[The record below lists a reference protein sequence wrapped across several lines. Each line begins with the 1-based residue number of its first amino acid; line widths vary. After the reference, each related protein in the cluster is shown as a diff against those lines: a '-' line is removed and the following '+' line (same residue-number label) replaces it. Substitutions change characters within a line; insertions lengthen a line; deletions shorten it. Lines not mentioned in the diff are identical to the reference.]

1 MKKILSIVFFS
12 VSAVLT
18 AQAQV
23 AEVTFETD
31 DYASIGVYDS
41 WENSPF
47 RKGLLEGN
55 VAVIDNPHTEVN
67 EIMGVAPNPTA
78 KVLAVQRSRYGSNQF
93 GARIDLKKPFSLKPS
108 TQYVHVLVHRPVEG
122 RVMLMGLGKHRE
134 KEWAGQSQ
142 EVEQFWSISTTT
154 VKPDQWTDAVF
165 AIKGV
170 SGVDIY
176 SLVLVP
182 ECESTHD
189 RTEDFIAYI
198 DQIVVNTSAAPL
210 VTYDEY
216 PTSFDKESTKAT
228 RTDRGIRSVGLQGVK
243 TLSLTSEPS
252 TSDPL
257 YRDRMDET
265 FAVKPGQSVKPEFN
279 YKGSAMAGY
288 LYVDYGQDGKFSY
301 DINANGTPA
310 AGSDIVSYS
319 AYKNGDTWYNSVGT
333 DVGRGGVLTM
343 PNFTI
348 SADTP
353 YGFYRMRFKVDWN
366 CIDPAGNTDPDNS
379 IQGNGGGIVDVRL
392 NVHADEV
399 SVMEDNRNG
408 EILNSD
414 GSSLVTTTPFG
425 QAFTIKLN
433 PENGF
438 SYNGVRIRH
447 GYNLMGDSLIHGT
460 PQYVDEF
467 VYRDQ
472 FDEND
477 CYTIKAEWVD
487 GDILLEGLFVEK
499 GTEMTFDYPINF
511 DKEKTE
517 NPRDNPSNAS
527 NHRRLNGVTMN
538 GTTYTMPADKLLYHE
553 DMSTTFFAKSGDQMT
568 TQFNYSG
575 GWMNGY
581 VYIDKEQD
589 GMFDVGDISNGV
601 IGNNSD
607 VMTFSFWSGDNTNG
621 QSGYNSN
628 GANLTGPARNVLN
641 PPVFTMPQLADG
653 FYRIRFKVDWNEID
667 PAGNTTDDNNI
678 IHNGGGIADAR
689 LRIYSG
695 EDVNLTL
702 TAHPFGTLNMAG
714 GEPLPESVPFKTA
727 LTLVAVPQE
736 GYKIDSLYVMHGD
749 FSAPNQFVH
758 SVPQWLTTIYTSVD
772 FDEDALTLPAEIID
786 GDVKLLATFVVDEN
800 YTPTSLSAVETM
812 SDGSVQGWYDLQG
825 RRVIKP
831 SESGIYLRGGKKVFI
846 K

>member
-93 GARIDLKKPFSLKPS
+93 GARIDLKKPFSLKPT

-142 EVEQFWSISTTT
+142 EVEQFWVISTTT

-165 AIKGV
+165 PIKGV

-182 ECESTHD
+182 ECESPHD
-189 RTEDFIAYI
+189 RAEDFIAYI
-198 DQIVVNTSAAPL
+198 DQIIVNTSSAPL
-210 VTYDEY
+210 IQYDEY
-216 PTSFDKESTKAT
+216 PTNFDKETAKAT
-228 RTDRGIRSVGLQGVK
+228 RSDRGILSVGLQNVK
-243 TLSLTSEPS
+243 TLSITSSPS

-257 YRDRMDET
+257 YRDRMDAT
-265 FAVKPGQSVKPEFN
+265 FAVKPSQSVKPVFN
-279 YKGSAMAGY
+279 YKGDWMSGY

-301 DINANGTPA
+301 EINNDYTPA

-319 AYKNGDTWYNSVGT
+319 AYNKDKDNGEKWHNSAGT
-333 DVGRGGVLTM
+333 VINNGNTLSM
-343 PNFTI
+343 PNFTVPA
-348 SADTP
+348 STP
-353 YGFYRMRFKVDWN
+353 LGFYRMRFKVDWN
-366 CIDPAGNTDPDNS
+366 CLDPGGNINEGNTL
-379 IQGNGGGIVDVRL
+379 QGNGGGIVDVRL

-399 SVMEDNRNG
+399 SVAEDNRNG
-408 EILNSD
+408 EILNAD
-414 GSSLVTTTPFG
+414 GTSLITKTPFG

-447 GYNLMGDSLIHGT
+447 GYNLTGDSLVHET
-460 PQYVDEF
+460 PQYVDEI
-467 VYRDQ
+467 VYRNQ

-487 GDILLEGLFVEK
+487 GDIMLEGLFVEK
-499 GTEMTFDYPINF
+499 GTEMSFDYPINY
-511 DKEKTE
+511 DKETAVLT
-517 NPRDNPSNAS
+517 RTDR
-527 NHRRLNGVTMN
+527 HLNGVTMN
-538 GTTYTMPADKLLYHE
+538 GTTFSVPNDKHIYHE
-553 DMSTTFFAKSGDQMT
+553 DMTTTFFAKSNEKIT
-568 TQFNYSG
+568 TTFDYTGSPMHG
-575 GWMNGY
+575 F
-581 VYIDKEQD
+581 VYIDRGQD
-589 GMFDVGDISNGV
+589 GDFSYTINANGTPTA
-601 IGNNSD
+601 NSD
-607 VMTFSFWSGDNTNG
+607 LMAYSC
-621 QSGYNSN
+621 YNDKNSAGESLPN
-628 GANLTGPARNVLN
+628 RRVLN

-667 PAGNTTDDNNI
+667 PAGNITDNNNI
-678 IHNGGGIADAR
+678 IQNGGGFADAR
-689 LRIYSG
+689 LRIFSG
-695 EDVNLTL
+695 STVNLSVESAENGSVTAADGSALPSTIPFNKVL
-702 TAHPFGTLNMAG
+702 TIVLKPSG
-714 GEPLPESVPFKTA
+714 GAKFESLSVTHGI
-727 LTLVAVPQE
+727 LTGE
-736 GYKIDSLYVMHGD
+736 EKI
-749 FSAPNQFVH
+749 H
-758 SVPQWLTTIYTSVD
+758 SVPQRLTTTYKT
-772 FDEDALTLPAEIID
+772 DEINGETFTIPADIID
-786 GDVKLLATFVVDEN
+786 GDVVLKAVFN
-800 YTPTSLSAVETM
+800 GGTSGIIVY
-812 SDGSVQGWYDLQG
+812 DGSENVNDSIFDLQG
-825 RRVIKP
+825 RKLGNETTLP
-831 SESGIYLRGGKKVFI
+831 KGIYIKNGRKVV
-846 K
+846 KR

>member
-93 GARIDLKKPFSLKPS
+93 GARIDLKKPFSLKPT
-108 TQYVHVLVHRPVEG
+108 TQYVHVLVHRPVMG

-154 VKPDQWTDAVF
+154 VKPDMWTDAVF

-189 RTEDFIAYI
+189 RAEDFIAYI
-198 DQIVVNTSAAPL
+198 DQIIVNTSSAPL
-210 VTYDEY
+210 IRYDDY
-216 PTSFDKESTKAT
+216 PCNFDKATMTAT
-228 RTDRGIRSVGLQGVK
+228 RTDRGLLSVGLQDVK
-243 TLSLTSEPS
+243 TLSITNSPS
-252 TSDPL
+252 KSDPI
-257 YRDRMDET
+257 YRNRMDEV
-265 FAVKPGQSVKPEFN
+265 FNVKAGQNVKPVVG
-279 YKGSAMAGY
+279 YKGSSMCAY
-288 LYVDYGQDGKFSY
+288 LYVDYGNDGKFSY
-301 DINANGTPA
+301 AINDDYTIA
-310 AGSDIVSYS
+310 AGSDLTTYS
-319 AYKNGDTWYNSVGT
+319 AYQKHNSEGT
-333 DVGRGGVLTM
+333 ALPNNNTLNM
-343 PNFTI
+343 PAFKIPTN
-348 SADTP
+348 TP
-353 YGFYRMRFKVDWN
+353 KGFYRMRFKIDWN
-366 CIDPAGNTDPDNS
+366 ELDPGGNMASDNT
-379 IQGNGGGIVDVRL
+379 IMQNGGGVVDVRL
-392 NVHADEV
+392 NVHEDNV

-408 EILNSD
+408 EILNAD
-414 GSSLVTTTPFG
+414 GTSLVTKTPFG

-438 SYNGVRIRH
+438 TYNGVRIRH
-447 GYNLMGDSLIHGT
+447 GYNLTGDSLVYGNV
-460 PQYVDEF
+460 QYVDELISSEN
-467 VYRDQ
+467 

-477 CYTIKAEWVD
+477 CYTIPAAWVD

-499 GTEMTFDYPINF
+499 VSHPDYPINY
-511 DKEKTE
+511 DKETAE
-517 NPRDNPSNAS
+517 LTRTD
-527 NHRRLNGVTMN
+527 RRLNGVTMN
-538 GTTYTMPADKLLYHE
+538 GVTYTLPAGKELYRE
-553 DMSTTFFAKSGDQMT
+553 DMSMTFFAKANENVSVE
-568 TQFNYSG
+568 YSYTG

-581 VYIDKEQD
+581 VYIDKGQD
-589 GMFDVGDISNGV
+589 GNFDVGNVTNGV
-601 IGNNSD
+601 IGSNSD

-621 QSGYNSN
+621 QSGYNSK
-628 GANLTGPARNVLN
+628 GVNLTGNARNVLN
-641 PPVFTMPQLADG
+641 PPTFTMPQLADG

-667 PAGNTTDDNNI
+667 PGGNTTDKNNI
-678 IHNGGGIADAR
+678 IHNGGGIVDAR
-689 LRIYSG
+689 LCIYSNST
-695 EDVNLTL
+695 VNLILENSFYGTL
-702 TAHPFGTLNMAG
+702 TTPHGGVLPKTLPFN
-714 GEPLPESVPFKTA
+714 EPL
-727 LTLVAVPQE
+727 TLHVTSPA
-736 GYKIDSLYVMHGD
+736 GYRIDSLYVIHGNL
-749 FSAPNQFVH
+749 SSEHILVH
-758 SVPQWLTTIYTSVD
+758 GVPQCLTTVYGADD
-772 FDEDALTLPAEIID
+772 FIFNELTLPPEIID
-786 GDVKLLATFVVDEN
+786 GDVRLVPVFVPDA
-800 YTPTSLSAVETM
+800 PTKNFTRP
-812 SDGSVQGWYDLQG
+812 VQMNDAKIVYDLQG
-825 RRVIKP
+825 RPVANLNDNP
-831 SESGIYLRGGKKVFI
+831 SLKLAKGIYIINGKKVV

>member
-93 GARIDLKKPFSLKPS
+93 GARIDLKKPFSLKPT

-154 VKPDQWTDAVF
+154 VKPDMWTDAVF

-189 RTEDFIAYI
+189 RAEDFIAYI
-198 DQIVVNTSAAPL
+198 DQIIVNTSSAPL
-210 VTYDEY
+210 VQYDEY
-216 PTSFDKESTKAT
+216 PTNFDKETAKAT
-228 RTDRGIRSVGLQGVK
+228 RSDRGILSVGLQNVK
-243 TLSLTSEPS
+243 TLSITSSPS

-257 YRDRMDET
+257 YRNRMDAT
-265 FAVKPGQSVKPEFN
+265 FAVKPGQSVKPVFN
-279 YKGSAMAGY
+279 YKGTWMSGY
-288 LYVDYGQDGKFSY
+288 TYVDYGQDGKFSY
-301 DINANGTPA
+301 EINANGTPA

-319 AYKNGDTWYNSVGT
+319 AYQNNGSWRNSAGT
-333 DVGRGGVLTM
+333 SVSDGNTLNM

-348 SADTP
+348 PANTP
-353 YGFYRMRFKVDWN
+353 LGFYRMRFKVDWN
-366 CIDPAGNTDPDNS
+366 CIDPGGNINEGNT

-408 EILNSD
+408 EILNGD
-414 GSSLVTTTPFG
+414 GTSLVTKTPFG
-425 QAFTIKLN
+425 KAFTIKLN

-438 SYNGVRIRH
+438 TYNGVRIRH
-447 GYNLMGDSLIHGT
+447 GYNLTGDSLIHET
-460 PQYVDEF
+460 PQYVDEI
-467 VYRDQ
+467 VYRNE

-487 GDILLEGLFVEK
+487 GDIMLEGLFVES
-499 GTEMTFDYPINF
+499 GTEKDFEYPINY
-511 DKEKTE
+511 DKETAVMT
-517 NPRDNPSNAS
+517 RDDR
-527 NHRRLNGVTMN
+527 HLDGVTMS
-538 GTTYTMPADKLLYHE
+538 GTTLDVPNDKHIYHE
-553 DMSTTFFAKSGDQMT
+553 DMTKTFFAKANENVSVE
-568 TQFNYSG
+568 YSYTG
-575 GWMNGY
+575 SWMNGY
-581 VYIDKEQD
+581 VYIDKGQD
-589 GMFDVGDISNGV
+589 GNFEVGNVTNGV
-601 IGNNSD
+601 ISGNSD

-628 GANLTGPARNVLN
+628 GDNLTGPARNVLN
-641 PPVFTMPQLADG
+641 PPVFTVPQVADG

-667 PAGNTTDDNNI
+667 PAGNTTDANNI
-678 IHNGGGIADAR
+678 IHNGGSIVDAR
-689 LRIYSG
+689 LRIFSG
-695 EDVNLTL
+695 SNVSLSAEITGNGSVTTTSGSALPATIPFNKAYTIALKPTGEAKFESLSVTHGILT
-702 TAHPFGTLNMAG
+702 
-714 GEPLPESVPFKTA
+714 GEE
-727 LTLVAVPQE
+727 
-736 GYKIDSLYVMHGD
+736 KI
-749 FSAPNQFVH
+749 H
-758 SVPQWLTTIYTSVD
+758 SVPQRLTKVYTANEINGESFTI
-772 FDEDALTLPAEIID
+772 PADIID
-786 GDVKLLATFVVDEN
+786 GDVQLK
-800 YTPTSLSAVETM
+800 AVFKGGDQSGIMTYE
-812 SDGSVQGWYDLQG
+812 SSEDVNDDIFDLQG
-825 RRVIKP
+825 RKLSNETTLP
-831 SESGIYLRGGKKVFI
+831 KGIYIKNGRKVV
-846 K
+846 KR

>member
-23 AEVTFETD
+23 AEVTFDTD
-31 DYASIGVYDS
+31 DYAAIGVYDS

-67 EIMGVAPNPTA
+67 EVMGVAPNPTA

-319 AYKNGDTWYNSVGT
+319 AYKNGNTWYNSVGT

-348 SADTP
+348 SADTS

-366 CIDPAGNTDPDNS
+366 CIDPAGNADPANL
-379 IQGNGGGIVDVRL
+379 ILNNGGGIVDVRL
-392 NVHADEV
+392 NIHADEV

-408 EILNSD
+408 EILNGD
-414 GSSLVTTTPFG
+414 GTSLVTTTPFG

-438 SYNGVRIRH
+438 TYNGVRIRH
-447 GYNLMGDSLIHGT
+447 GYNLTGDSLVHGT
-460 PQYVDEF
+460 PQYVDEI
-467 VYRDQ
+467 VYRNQ
-472 FDEND
+472 FDGND

-487 GDILLEGLFVEK
+487 GDIMLEGLFVEN
-499 GTEMTFDYPINF
+499 GTEMEFNYSINY
-511 DKEKTE
+511 DKETAE
-517 NPRDNPSNAS
+517 NPRDNPSDVA

-553 DMSTTFFAKSGDQMT
+553 DMSTTFFAKSGDNMT

-581 VYIDKEQD
+581 VYIDKGQD
-589 GMFDVGDISNGV
+589 GMFDVGDVSNGV
-601 IGNNSD
+601 IGSNSD
-607 VMTFSFWSGDNTNG
+607 VMAFSFWTGDNTNG
-621 QSGYNSN
+621 LSGYNSN
-628 GANLTGPARNVLN
+628 GANLTEGARNVIN
-641 PPVFTMPQLADG
+641 PPVFKMPQLADG

-667 PAGNTTDDNNI
+667 PAGNTTADNNI
-678 IHNGGGIADAR
+678 LHNGGSIVDAR
-689 LRIYSG
+689 LRIFSG
-695 EDVNLTL
+695 STVNLSV
-702 TAHPFGTLNMAG
+702 
-714 GEPLPESVPFKTA
+714 ESVGSGSVTAVDGSALPSTIPFNKA
-727 LTLVAVPQE
+727 LTIALQPSGGAKFESLSVTHGILTGE
-736 GYKIDSLYVMHGD
+736 EKIY
-749 FSAPNQFVH
+749 
-758 SVPQWLTTIYTSVD
+758 SVPQRLTTTYKT
-772 FDEDALTLPAEIID
+772 DEINGETFTIPADIID
-786 GDVKLLATFVVDEN
+786 GDVVLKAVFN
-800 YTPTSLSAVETM
+800 GGTSGIIVY
-812 SDGSVQGWYDLQG
+812 DGSENVDYNIFDLQG
-825 RRVIKP
+825 RKLSNETTLP
-831 SESGIYLRGGKKVFI
+831 KGIYIQNGRKVV
-846 K
+846 KR